1 MRHFSLFLL
10 LLLPLTAQSVRWE
23 PAGGSLALN
32 RSTELQLIFDA
43 CDPTDEPNIPAVDGL
58 LLERSGQMS
67 STNIVNGR
75 VNQLEILGFTARPT
89 ADKSLVIPAFRVK
102 TNKGELTVP
111 SVTFTVGQAAA
122 AGGTIPLDSVARS
135 QFTLPSEV
143 YAGEVFPIEYRLT
156 ALRRYL
162 HQAAS
167 DLTWDPAPLVLE
179 DWPQLTAENLLSS
192 GEKQIVLKKASRAL
206 VRTPGTVSLK
216 AGNQLVN
223 IVTGSSAFGFFNTPN
238 LEQFAITTPQP
249 TLHVKP
255 LPAGAPA
262 SFNGAIGQ
270 FEVKSRVVP
279 EKAQVGDPV
288 TWTLTVSG
296 TGNWPDISG
305 IPAREVS
312 TQFRAVQAQPKRTAK
327 PGALFDASLEEDVVL
342 VPTAPGTYSF
352 GPYEWTY
359 FDPTT
364 GQYRTAR
371 TAAHTVVIAP
381 ASATTGGG
389 TGAGNPGA
397 GLLAPDSS
405 SSAARVP
412 APGLPAPVPG
422 GAYDSAMHARAPL
435 TTRAWLLRLSLP
447 FAAFPF
453 AWALLAYARARLLD
467 PKRPARAARTRALTL
482 SSHLSTHRAAPA
494 ALPLIADWQ
503 DAVITTLALPSSYP
517 RPDAFTAHPELQRV
531 WSEAEAVRF
540 GRQTEL
546 PADWSAR
553 ADSALRALPPA
564 AFDWKVLGR
573 ARSWWPAAALL
584 LACLWLTPAL
594 SAQPAKAPDGLSAY
608 QRGDF
613 LQAEAAWRTA
623 LDHTPLD
630 ARLHFNLS
638 LALSQQS
645 QWKEAT
651 AHALVAFLQAPSD
664 ERTLRQLRLCLA
676 QPTYTPQGIEP
687 LLDDGFVASTVRRAS
702 AREWQSATVCLLG
715 LASLCLLAG
724 IAVRF
729 RWLPRWLK
737 PVLTALALLA
747 LTGAGSAV
755 YSFFHYGQFR
765 DPNVVLVWRE
775 SPLYSVPTA
784 ADSQQQK
791 SNVEPGTI
799 ALAERTFL
807 SWTQL
812 RFANGETAWV
822 QTSELIAIWR

>member
-1 MRHFSLFLL
+1 MRHLTLFLL
-10 LLLPLTAQSVRWE
+10 LLLPLAAQSVRWE

-32 RSTELQLIFDA
+32 RSTELQLVFDG
-43 CDPTDEPNIPAVDGL
+43 CEPTDEPNVPAVDGL
-58 LLERSGQMS
+58 LLDRSGQMS

-89 ADKSLVIPAFRVK
+89 VEKTLVLPAFRVK

-206 VRTPGTVSLK
+206 VRTPGTLALK
-216 AGNQLVN
+216 PGNQLVN
-223 IVTGSSAFGFFNTPN
+223 IVTGSSAFGFFNSPN
-238 LEQFAITTPQP
+238 LEQFAITTPQA

-255 LPAGAPA
+255 LPSGAPA
-262 SFNGAIGQ
+262 SFNGAVGQ

-296 TGNWPDISG
+296 TGNWPDLSG

-312 TQFRAVQAQPKRTAK
+312 TLFRAVQAQPKRTVN
-327 PGALFDASLEEDVVL
+327 PGSLFDAALEEDVVL

-352 GPYEWTY
+352 GPYEWSY

-364 GQYRTAR
+364 GQYRIAR
-371 TAAHTVVIAP
+371 TAAHRVVIAP
-381 ASATTGGG
+381 ASPTTGGG
-389 TGAGNPGA
+389 TGTSSPGA
-397 GLLAPDSS
+397 GSLGSDASVSAPQ
-405 SSAARVP
+405 VP
-412 APGLPAPVPG
+412 APGLPAPVLG
-422 GAYDSAMHARAPL
+422 GAYDTTLHARAPL
-435 TTRAWLLRLSLP
+435 ATSPWLLRVALP
-447 FAAFPF
+447 LALFPF
-453 AWALLAYARARLLD
+453 TWALLACARARLLD
-467 PKRPARAARTRALTL
+467 PKRPARAARLHALALT
-482 SSHLSTHRAAPA
+482 SQLSTTRAAPA
-494 ALPLIADWQ
+494 ALPLIAEWQ
-503 DAVITTLALPSSYP
+503 DAVARTLELAGGYP
-517 RPDAFTAHPELQRV
+517 KPGVMEAYPEVKSV
-531 WSEAEAVRF
+531 WCEAEAMRF
-540 GRQTEL
+540 GRRTEL
-546 PADWSAR
+546 PEDWSSRAR
-553 ADSALRALPPA
+553 AALLALPPA
-564 AFDWKVLGR
+564 SFDWRVLGR
-573 ARSWWPAAALL
+573 TRSWWPAAVVLMAWVS
-584 LACLWLTPAL
+584 LATTAVAQ
-594 SAQPAKAPDGLSAY
+594 SASAAEGYAAY

-613 LQAEAAWRTA
+613 LKAEASWRTA
-623 LDHTPLD
+623 LDQAPLD
-630 ARLHFNLS
+630 AGLHLNLS
-638 LALSQQS
+638 LALSQQN
-645 QWKEAT
+645 QWHEAT
-651 AHALVAFLQAPSD
+651 AHALLAFLQAPA
-664 ERTLRQLRLCLA
+664 EPRTLRQMRFCLQ
-676 QPTYTPQGIEP
+676 QPTYTPQGVEP
-687 LLDDGFVASTVRRAS
+687 LIDDSFLASNVRRLTP
-702 AREWQSATVCLLG
+702 RGWQSATACLLG
-715 LASLCLLAG
+715 SVMLCLVAG

-729 RWLPRWLK
+729 GWLPRWLK
-737 PVLTALALLA
+737 PVLFATAFVALA
-747 LTGAGSAV
+747 GAAGAV

-775 SPLYSVPTA
+775 NALYSVPTA

-791 SNVEPGTI
+791 SKVEPGTVAI
-799 ALAERTFL
+799 AERTFL

-822 QTSELIAIWR
+822 QTSGLIAIWK